1 MLTITA
7 DELNRFVACNGSL
20 GMPKHRDFQPDDTV
34 RNEGIAAH
42 WLIEQVFKRR
52 VGTDELIGKAAPNG
66 VFITG
71 DMVEHVTPTLDLWR
85 GEGEVEVITSYG
97 DGQHYQVNGRAD
109 HISYDTKTVTLY
121 VDDFKY
127 GWSPIEPE
135 KNWTLLSH
143 AFGWLFANPLVKTA
157 LQQVVLRISQPRPHH
172 FAGKIREVTYTIDQV
187 WSFWSALEA
196 MLKAPSDALN
206 TGKHCYKCPAL
217 ATCPAAQKAG
227 MNAIEISE
235 MAYVADMDDGSLAF
249 LLQQTER
256 AIKVLTNNNKAYSE
270 MALHRIKAGRV
281 IPGYIAEKDLTNKNW
296 KKGIDVETARLLTG
310 KNLGKKQEMIT
321 PAQAVKAG
329 VPQDVVDLLCE
340 RREKGFSLAKV
351 DAATV
356 IKKNFGNI
364 INN

>member
-1 MLTITA
+1 MLNITA

-20 GMPKHRDFQPDDTV
+20 GMPKHQDFQPDDTV

-52 VGTDELIGKAAPNG
+52 AGKDELIGKAAPNG
-66 VFITG
+66 VFITS
-71 DMVEHVTPTLDLWR
+71 DVVEHVTPYLDMLSGR
-85 GEGEVEVITSYG
+85 GEVEVVTSYG
-97 DGQHYQVNGRAD
+97 DGQQYQVNGRAD
-109 HISYDTKTVTLY
+109 HLEHNLGTLLI
-121 VDDFKY
+121 DDFKY
-127 GWSPIEPE
+127 GWSPIEPQM
-135 KNWTLLSH
+135 NWTMLSH
-143 AFGWLFANPLVKTA
+143 AFGWLFANPNNDVHT
-157 LQQVVLRISQPRPHH
+157 VVLRIYQPRPHH
-172 FAGKIREVTYTIDQV
+172 PAGKYREAPYSIESI
-187 WSFWSALEA
+187 WSFWPTLEA
-196 MLKAPSDALN
+196 MLKAPSNVLA

-235 MAYVADMDDGSLAF
+235 MAYVADMDDNSLAF

-281 IPGYIAEKDLTNKNW
+281 IPSYIAEKDLTNKNW

-329 VPQDVVDLLCE
+329 VPQDVIDLLCE
-340 RREKGFSLAKV
+340 RREKGFSLTQI

-356 IKKNFGNI
+356 IKKNFGII